1 MPMTDTNADP
11 MIGCQINHYVIGRRL
26 GQGGMGVVYQG
37 RHVTLERDV
46 AIKFLPANLMA
57 NTDYVERFFR
67 EARAAA
73 HLNHPNII
81 SVQDAGTEDT
91 VCYFVMEYVEGR
103 DLAQLLK
110 EHNQFSEGDA
120 IRYGI
125 KVANAMAYAHKANII
140 HRDIKPENLFL
151 SNSGELKVGDL
162 GLAKQ
167 TDEQGA
173 SLTMSGVVVGTPY
186 YISPEQIRGAKD
198 LDARTDI
205 YSLGATLYH
214 LVTGRV
220 PYRGSSAAEI
230 MAMHLTEPFPWPQT
244 FNPQLSDGFCQALCK
259 MMAKNKNE
267 RFQNME
273 EVAQAL
279 QDCLEGRAS
288 KLLVDVDAPAS
299 AIVGKPVAPVQK
311 PRSKG
316 GLVAAVIVMMALAA
330 GGAYLWFTRSPE
342 TSAGPTKSAS
352 DEKAKPPPSP
362 PVTDNKPAITD
373 VNKVAPKT
381 PRSED
386 LPQPK
391 QSPAEDTKK
400 LDVAQIDAQLIQAIK
415 GGDVVSA
422 ISLINKG
429 PDRETLG
436 QALRLAATNGKTDIV
451 KELLTTAV
459 DINAKAPNNLWTAL
473 MNAASTGQ
481 TEIVRL
487 LLEKGADVN
496 AKDPSGWTALTLAAG
511 KGYTGNIKLL
521 IDHGAE
527 INFKGAYGNTALLQ
541 SLGQGQLAAAEFL
554 ISRGADCNARN
565 DRGETAL
572 TLAQQ
577 KGYNKIVEALQ
588 KAGATAGAT
597 DGKSVD
603 VKMKNASGKAALLNA
618 VGTGN
623 LEAIP
628 ALAKGQDAE
637 TLAQALKLAVT
648 AGSIEPIKVLIA
660 AGANPN
666 TKFYKNWTPFLF
678 AVQAGHTDV
687 IRLLLGSSADAN
699 AKTDDGWTPLILAIR
714 SGRNENVQLLATSG
728 ADLNLNGVGDN
739 TPLMDALSQG
749 QLVAAEYLIRKRVN
763 VNAKNSRGETALVL
777 AQQHGHAKIVDLL
790 KQVGAKE

>member
-1 MPMTDTNADP
+1 MADTNADP
-11 MIGCQINHYVIGRRL
+11 LIGCQINHYVIGRRL

-37 RHVTLERDV
+37 RHMTLERDV
-46 AIKFLPANLMA
+46 AIKFLPANLLA
-57 NTDYVERFFR
+57 NADYVERFFR

-198 LDARTDI
+198 LDAR
-205 YSLGATLYH
+205 
-214 LVTGRV
+214 
-220 PYRGSSAAEI
+220 
-230 MAMHLTEPFPWPQT
+230 
-244 FNPQLSDGFCQALCK
+244 
-259 MMAKNKNE
+259 
-267 RFQNME
+267 
-273 EVAQAL
+273 
-279 QDCLEGRAS
+279 
-288 KLLVDVDAPAS
+288 
-299 AIVGKPVAPVQK
+299 
-311 PRSKG
+311 
-316 GLVAAVIVMMALAA
+316 
-330 GGAYLWFTRSPE
+330 
-342 TSAGPTKSAS
+342 
-352 DEKAKPPPSP
+352 
-362 PVTDNKPAITD
+362 
-373 VNKVAPKT
+373 
-381 PRSED
+381 
-386 LPQPK
+386 
-391 QSPAEDTKK
+391 
-400 LDVAQIDAQLIQAIK
+400 
-415 GGDVVSA
+415 
-422 ISLINKG
+422 
-429 PDRETLG
+429 
-436 QALRLAATNGKTDIV
+436 
-451 KELLTTAV
+451 
-459 DINAKAPNNLWTAL
+459 
-473 MNAASTGQ
+473 
-481 TEIVRL
+481 
-487 LLEKGADVN
+487 
-496 AKDPSGWTALTLAAG
+496 
-511 KGYTGNIKLL
+511 
-521 IDHGAE
+521 
-527 INFKGAYGNTALLQ
+527 NFKGAYGNTALLQ
-541 SLGQGQLAAAEFL
+541 SLGQGQLAAAELL
-554 ISRGADCNARN
+554 IGRGADCNTRN

-577 KGYNKIVEALQ
+577 KGCNKIVEALQ
-588 KAGATAGAT
+588 KAGAMPGAT
-597 DGKSVD
+597 AGKSVD
-603 VKMKNASGKAALLNA
+603 ARTKDASGKAALLNA

-687 IRLLLGSSADAN
+687 IHLLLRSSADAN

-728 ADLNLNGVGDN
+728 ADLNLKGVGDN
-739 TPLMDALSQG
+739 TPLMDAVSQG
-749 QLVAAEYLIRKRVN
+749 QLVAAEYLIRKRAS
-763 VNAKNSRGETALVL
+763 VNAKNSRGETALIL
-777 AQQHGHAKIVDLL
+777 AQQRGHAKIVDLL
-790 KQVGAKE
+790 KQAGAKE